1 VKRSNTTWSKSL
13 KKILNMSGREINAV
27 KHLGEVEM
35 FTMCTIHI
43 IFFQTN
49 LTKQL

>member
-1 VKRSNTTWSKSL
+1 
-13 KKILNMSGREINAV
+13 MSGREINAV

-43 IFFQTN
+43 IFFQ
-49 LTKQL
+49 LLLLLLLKSVEFDDDVFCR